1 MPGSWR
7 TYTNDDG
14 RSARRHDINPVVG
27 HFVASPT
34 MADVG
39 IGPGTCQVVVPDRIH
54 SSSR

>member
-39 IGPGTCQVVVPDRIH
+39 IGLGTCQVVVPDRIH